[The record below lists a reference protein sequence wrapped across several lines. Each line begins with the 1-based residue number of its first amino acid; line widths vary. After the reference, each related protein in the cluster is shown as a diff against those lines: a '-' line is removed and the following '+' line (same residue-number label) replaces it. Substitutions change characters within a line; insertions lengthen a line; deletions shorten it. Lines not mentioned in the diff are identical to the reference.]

1 MQTKQNPVDS
11 LNFLNDILLIIIML
25 VSVLQPNT
33 TFYLSKL

>member
-33 TFYLSKL
+33 TFYLSKR